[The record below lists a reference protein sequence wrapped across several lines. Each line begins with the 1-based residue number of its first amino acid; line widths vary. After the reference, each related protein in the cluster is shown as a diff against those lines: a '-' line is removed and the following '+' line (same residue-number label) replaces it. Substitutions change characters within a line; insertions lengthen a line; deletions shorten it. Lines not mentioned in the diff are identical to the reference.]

1 MYQLQVTTE
10 GISCPEK
17 DVFAQRKIGLEEE
30 YFRKKE
36 QELLEQIRRRTALQ
50 AEREELAEATGIAD
64 EEILAT
70 MREMGYTRETVGLL
84 HLVPLVQV
92 AWASGSVTPREREL
106 VLRLSEWCGVR
117 KDSPAWEQLN
127 NWLDDRPSD
136 DFFLKTLR
144 IIRCL
149 LDFQTVKEQVT
160 GRTDLISFCIRIANA
175 SGGFLG
181 VGSKISEGEQAA
193 LDQIVEELNRR
204 NTEGAPQVVDER

>member
-1 MYQLQVTTE
+1 M
-10 GISCPEK
+10 SEK
-17 DVFAQRKIGLEEE
+17 DIFARRKAGLEEE
-30 YFRKKE
+30 YFRRKE
-36 QELLEQIRRRTALQ
+36 RELLEQIRRRAALQ

-70 MREMGYTRETVGLL
+70 LREMGYTRETVGLL

-106 VLRLSEWCGVR
+106 VLRLSEWRGVR

-127 NWLDDRPSD
+127 TWLDDRPSD

-181 VGSKISEGEQAA
+181 VGSKISEGEQVA

-204 NTEGAPQVVDER
+204 NTEGAPQVVDES

>member
-1 MYQLQVTTE
+1 M
-10 GISCPEK
+10 SEK
-17 DVFAQRKIGLEEE
+17 DVFAQRKMGLEEE

-36 QELLEQIRRRTALQ
+36 QELLEQIRRRTALR
-50 AEREELAEATGIAD
+50 AEREELAEAAGIAD

-70 MREMGYTRETVGLL
+70 LREMGYTRETVGLL

-106 VLRLSEWCGVR
+106 VLRLSEWRGVR

-127 NWLDDRPSD
+127 NWLDERPSD

-149 LDFQTVKEQVT
+149 LDFQTAKEQVT
-160 GRTDLISFCIRIANA
+160 GRADLISFCIRIANA

-193 LDQIVEELNRR
+193 LDQIVEELNGR
-204 NTEGAPQVVDER
+204 NPGTAPQMVDEN

>member
-1 MYQLQVTTE
+1 M
-10 GISCPEK
+10 SEK
-17 DVFAQRKIGLEEE
+17 DVFAQRKTGLEEE

-36 QELLEQIRRRTALQ
+36 HELLEQIRRRAALQ

-70 MREMGYTRETVGLL
+70 LREMGYTRETVELL

-106 VLRLSEWCGVR
+106 VLRLSEWRGVR

-127 NWLDDRPSD
+127 NWLDERPPD
-136 DFFLKTLR
+136 DFFLRTLR
-144 IIRCL
+144 VIRRL
-149 LDFQTVKEQVT
+149 LDSQTVKEQVT

-204 NTEGAPQVVDER
+204 HPEAARQAPVALSERVSE

>member
-1 MYQLQVTTE
+1 M
-10 GISCPEK
+10 SEK
-17 DVFAQRKIGLEEE
+17 DVFTQRKMGLEEE

-70 MREMGYTRETVGLL
+70 LREMGYTRETVGLL

-92 AWASGSVTPREREL
+92 AWASGSVTPCEREL
-106 VLRLSEWCGVR
+106 VLRLSEWRGVR

-127 NWLDDRPSD
+127 NWLDERPSD

-144 IIRCL
+144 IIRLL
-149 LDFQTVKEQVT
+149 LDFQTAKERVT

-175 SGGFLG
+175 SGGFMG

-193 LDQIVEELNRR
+193 LDQIVEELNGR
-204 NTEGAPQVVDER
+204 NPEAVRQMVEES

>member
-1 MYQLQVTTE
+1 MS
-10 GISCPEK
+10 GK
-17 DVFAQRKIGLEEE
+17 DVFTQRKMGLEEE
-30 YFRKKE
+30 YFRNKE
-36 QELLEQIRRRTALQ
+36 QELLEQIRRRMALQ
-50 AEREELAEATGIAD
+50 AESEELAEATGIAD

-70 MREMGYTRETVGLL
+70 LREMGYTRETVGLL

-106 VLRLSEWCGVR
+106 VLRLSEWRGVR
-117 KDSPAWEQLN
+117 KDGPAWEQLN
-127 NWLDDRPSD
+127 NWLDERPSD

-144 IIRCL
+144 IIRLL
-149 LDFQTVKEQVT
+149 LDFQTVKERVT

-204 NTEGAPQVVDER
+204 NPEAVRQMVEES

>member
-1 MYQLQVTTE
+1 
-10 GISCPEK
+10 
-17 DVFAQRKIGLEEE
+17 
-30 YFRKKE
+30 
-36 QELLEQIRRRTALQ
+36 
-50 AEREELAEATGIAD
+50 
-64 EEILAT
+64 
-70 MREMGYTRETVGLL
+70 
-84 HLVPLVQV
+84 
-92 AWASGSVTPREREL
+92 
-106 VLRLSEWCGVR
+106 VLRLSEWRGVL

-127 NWLDDRPSD
+127 NWLDERPSD

-193 LDQIVEELNRR
+193 LDQIVEELNRK
-204 NTEGAPQVVDER
+204 NPEGAPQMVEES

>member
-1 MYQLQVTTE
+1 M
-10 GISCPEK
+10 SEK
-17 DVFAQRKIGLEEE
+17 DVFTQRKMGLEEE
-30 YFRKKE
+30 YFLKNE
-36 QELLEQIRRRTALQ
+36 QELLEQIRSRAAPQ

-70 MREMGYTRETVGLL
+70 LREMGYTRETVGLL

-106 VLRLSEWCGVR
+106 VLRLSEWRGVR

-127 NWLDDRPSD
+127 NWLDERPSD

-144 IIRCL
+144 VIRCL

-193 LDQIVEELNRR
+193 LDQIVEELNRS
-204 NTEGAPQVVDER
+204 NPEGAPQMVEES

>member
-1 MYQLQVTTE
+1 M
-10 GISCPEK
+10 SEK
-17 DVFAQRKIGLEEE
+17 DVFAQRKTGLEEE

-36 QELLEQIRRRTALQ
+36 QELLEQIRRRAALQ

-70 MREMGYTRETVGLL
+70 LREMGYTRETVELL

-106 VLRLSEWCGVR
+106 VLRLSEWRGVR
-117 KDSPAWEQLN
+117 MDSPAWEQLN
-127 NWLDDRPSD
+127 NWLDERPSD

-144 IIRCL
+144 IIRHL
-149 LDFQTVKEQVT
+149 LDSQTMKEQVT
-160 GRTDLISFCIRIANA
+160 GRTGLISFCIRIANA

-181 VGSKISEGEQAA
+181 IGSKISEGEQAA
-193 LDQIVEELNRR
+193 LEQIVEELNRR
-204 NTEGAPQVVDER
+204 NPEAAPRVFEGG

>member
-1 MYQLQVTTE
+1 M
-10 GISCPEK
+10 SEK
-17 DVFAQRKIGLEEE
+17 DVLAQRKTGLEEE

-36 QELLEQIRRRTALQ
+36 QELLEQIRRRAALQ

-70 MREMGYTRETVGLL
+70 LREMGYTRETVGLL

-106 VLRLSEWCGVR
+106 VLRLSEWRGVR
-117 KDSPAWEQLN
+117 KESPAWEQLN
-127 NWLDDRPSD
+127 NWLNERPSD

-149 LDFQTVKEQVT
+149 LDSQSVKEQVT
-160 GRTDLISFCIRIANA
+160 SRTDLISFCIRIANA

-193 LDQIVEELNRR
+193 LDQIVEELNGR
-204 NTEGAPQVVDER
+204 NPGAAPKVVEEG

>member
-1 MYQLQVTTE
+1 M
-10 GISCPEK
+10 SEK
-17 DVFAQRKIGLEEE
+17 DVFAQRKTGLEEE

-36 QELLEQIRRRTALQ
+36 QELLEQFRRRAALQ

-70 MREMGYTRETVGLL
+70 LREMGYTRETVELL

-106 VLRLSEWCGVR
+106 VLRLSEWRGVR
-117 KDSPAWEQLN
+117 RDSPAWEQLN
-127 NWLDDRPSD
+127 NWLDERPSD
-136 DFFLKTLR
+136 DFFLRTLR
-144 IIRCL
+144 IIRRL
-149 LDFQTVKEQVT
+149 LDSQTMKEQVT

-181 VGSKISEGEQAA
+181 VGGKISEGEQAA
-193 LDQIVEELNRR
+193 LDQIVEELNNR
-204 NTEGAPQVVDER
+204 NPEAVRQAPAALSERVSE

>member
-1 MYQLQVTTE
+1 M
-10 GISCPEK
+10 PEK
-17 DVFAQRKIGLEEE
+17 DVFAQRKMGLEEE

-50 AEREELAEATGIAD
+50 VEREGLAEAAGIAD

-70 MREMGYTRETVGLL
+70 LREMGYTRETVGLL

-106 VLRLSEWCGVR
+106 VLRLSEWRGVR

-127 NWLDDRPSD
+127 SWLDERPSD

-144 IIRCL
+144 VIRCL
-149 LDFQTVKEQVT
+149 LDFQTVKDQVT

-204 NTEGAPQVVDER
+204 NPEGAPKMVEES